1 MRRGDTQPGH
11 ALHHAEGG
19 WALGGHAAP
28 PPACPPP
35 CGNEARLW
43 GDTQDPRRVLSNE
56 EGGPAPAAW
65 HCQEGP
71 HGSTPAWLPPFPRLL
86 AQLNETEA
94 AFDEFWAKH
103 QQKLEQCLQLRHFE
117 QDFREVSGLG
127 GCRGALA
134 WVMCPVGTTRSLEEP
149 GVWLEPQCRWYI
161 LPDGIPSRLPSCF
174 TVVLAVLVPS
184 PPV

>member
-1 MRRGDTQPGH
+1 MRRADQP
-11 ALHHAEGG
+11 
-19 WALGGHAAP
+19 P
-28 PPACPPP
+28 
-35 CGNEARLW
+35 
-43 GDTQDPRRVLSNE
+43 T
-56 EGGPAPAAW
+56 AW
-65 HCQEGP
+65 HCQEGGFTVP
-71 HGSTPAWLPPFPRLL
+71 HQHGCRPFPRLL

-134 WVMCPVGTTRSLEEP
+134 WVMHPVGTTRSLEEP

-161 LPDGIPSRLPSCF
+161 LPDGIPSCLPSCF
-174 TVVLAVLVPS
+174 TVVLAVPVPS
-184 PPV
+184 PPM